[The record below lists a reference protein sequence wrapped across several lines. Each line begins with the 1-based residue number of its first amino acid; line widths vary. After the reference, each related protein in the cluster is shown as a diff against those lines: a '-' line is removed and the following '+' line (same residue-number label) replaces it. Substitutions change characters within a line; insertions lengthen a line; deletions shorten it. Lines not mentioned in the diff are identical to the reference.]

1 MSPSRSAALRF
12 PVKLNDCYTCQ
23 GIDAEG
29 VQVYFEDL
37 LDEGQQVGSYSD
49 GFGNVYGPMATV
61 VRKDD
66 GLWVEMPPDPAL
78 KGEE

>member
-1 MSPSRSAALRF
+1 MTSQSTSVRF
-12 PVKLNDCYTCQ
+12 PVKLNDRYTCQ

-29 VQVYFEDL
+29 DQVYFEDL
-37 LDEGQQVGSYSD
+37 LSEGERVGSYSD

-66 GLWVEMPPDPAL
+66 GLWVEV
-78 KGEE
+78 